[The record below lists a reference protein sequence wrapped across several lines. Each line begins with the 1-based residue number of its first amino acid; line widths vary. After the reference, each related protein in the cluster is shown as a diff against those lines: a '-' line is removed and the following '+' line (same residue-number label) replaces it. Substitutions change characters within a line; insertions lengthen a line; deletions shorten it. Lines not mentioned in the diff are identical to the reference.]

1 MMYKEHRQKRQ
12 SGRRAMEIRK
22 QDVLDYHRQGRKGKI
37 EVVPS
42 KPCRTQY
49 DLSLAYTPGVAEP
62 CLDIHEKPE
71 LAFEYTAKG
80 NLVAVVSNG
89 TAVLGLGNIG
99 PLAGKPVM
107 EGKGVL
113 FKRFAD
119 IDVFDLEV
127 NSENPEEIIR
137 LCQLLEPSFGG
148 INLED
153 IKAPECFQ
161 IEQTLRKTMSIPVF
175 HDDQHGTAII
185 SGAALLNALEVVGKD
200 IGKVRVVFNGAGA
213 SGIACAEHYIHLGV
227 RPENILLCD
236 TKGVVYAGRKENMN
250 EYKARRAAQ
259 TERRTL
265 AEAMQG
271 ADVFAGLSIGKC
283 VTPEMLRSMADRPI
297 VFALANPVPEISYD
311 EAKAARPDV
320 VIATGRSDFPNQVNN
335 VLGFPSIFRGALDVR
350 ARAINE
356 AMKLAATR
364 ALAALT
370 KEDVPDA
377 VLRAYGVSRLQFGP
391 EYIIPKPFDPR
402 VLIWVSSAVAEAAM
416 QSGVAQVSVDLDEYR
431 EQLQRRLGRTYA
443 VMQNIVIRAKAA
455 PKRIVFSEGENEKI
469 IRASVRLVDEKI
481 AHPILLGRPAV
492 IESKFQELGLGK
504 VRAEMIDPAASTRF
518 VPYVDE
524 FFRLRHRL
532 GITRAEAHEWM
543 LNNNYFG
550 AMMVH
555 MGDADGFIAGV
566 SQHYPETIR
575 PALQVIRPQPGV
587 ARVSGLYVIA
597 THKNVYFFA
606 DTTVTIEPTAEQLAE
621 TAILSAEVAR
631 WFNVEPRVAM
641 ISFSNFGS
649 TRHPLADKVRRATE
663 LVKEKAPGMIV
674 DGEMMADTALVPE
687 LVAEDYPFS
696 RIRGDAN
703 VLIFPSLEA
712 GNAAYKLMLCMGGA
726 EALGP
731 ILMGMAKPVHVLARG
746 CGVEEIVNMASIAVV
761 HAQVGV
767 LGIKQPASDTPKPRM
782 A

>member
-1 MMYKEHRQKRQ
+1 MD
-12 SGRRAMEIRK
+12 IRK
-22 QDVLDYHRQGRKGKI
+22 QDALNYHSSGRKGKI

-42 KPCRTQY
+42 KPCRTQW

-62 CLDIHEKPE
+62 CLEIHEKPE
-71 LAFEYTAKG
+71 LGFEYTARG

-127 NSENPEEIIR
+127 NSEKPEDVIH
-137 LCQLLEPSFGG
+137 LCQLLEPTFGG

-161 IEQTLRKTMSIPVF
+161 IEETLRQTMSIPVF

-200 IGKVRVVFNGAGA
+200 ISKIRLVVNGAGA
-213 SGIACAEHYIHLGV
+213 SGIACAEHYVQLGV
-227 RPENILLCD
+227 RRENIILCD
-236 TKGVVYAGRKENMN
+236 TKGVIYEGREENMN
-250 EYKARRAAQ
+250 PYKARFAAQ
-259 TERRTL
+259 TDRRTL
-265 AEAMQG
+265 AEAMKD
-271 ADVFAGLSIGKC
+271 ADVFAGLSVANC
-283 VTPEMLRSMADRPI
+283 VTREMLRSMADRPI

-311 EAKAARPDV
+311 DAKAARPDV
-320 VIATGRSDFPNQVNN
+320 IIATGRSDYPNQVNN
-335 VLGFPSIFRGALDVR
+335 VLGFPFIFRGALDVR

-370 KEDVPDA
+370 KEDVPDS
-377 VLRAYGVSRLQFGP
+377 VLRAYGATRLQFGP
-391 EYIIPKPFDPR
+391 DYIIPKPFDPR
-402 VLIWVSSAVAEAAM
+402 VLIWESAAVAQAAM
-416 QSGVAQVSVDLDEYR
+416 ESGVAQITLDLDEYR
-431 EQLQRRLGRTYA
+431 EQLQQRLGRTYA
-443 VMQNIVIRAKAA
+443 VMQNIRVRAKAA
-455 PKRIVFSEGENEKI
+455 PKRIVFSEGEDDRI
-469 IRASVRLVDEKI
+469 IRASVRLVDDRI

-492 IESKFQELGLGK
+492 IEERFRELGLGK
-504 VRAEMIDPAASTRF
+504 VKADVIEPAASTRLA
-518 VPYVDE
+518 PYVDE
-524 FFRLRHRL
+524 FFRLRHRY
-532 GITRAEAHEWM
+532 GITHTEAHEWM
-543 LNNNYFG
+543 LNHNYFG

-575 PALQVIRPQPGV
+575 PALQIIRTRPGV
-587 ARVSGLYVIA
+587 DRVSGLYVIA
-597 THKNVYFFA
+597 TNKNVYFFA
-606 DTTVTIEPTAEQLAE
+606 DTTVNIEPTAEQLAE

-641 ISFSNFGS
+641 LSFSNFGS
-649 TRHPLADKVRRATE
+649 TRHPLADKVRRATA
-663 LVKEKAPGMIV
+663 LVKLKAEGLVV
-674 DGEMMADTALVPE
+674 DGEMMADTAIVPE
-687 LVAEDYPFS
+687 LVTQDYPFS
-696 RIRGDAN
+696 QVKGDAN

-712 GNAAYKLMLCMGGA
+712 GNIAYKLMMRMGGA
-726 EALGP
+726 EAMGP

-746 CGVEEIVNMASIAVV
+746 SSVEEIVNMASIAVV
-761 HAQVGV
+761 HAQAGV
-767 LGIKQPASDTPKPRM
+767 LGIRQSASHAAKPAT
-782 A
+782 AVAV

>member
-1 MMYKEHRQKRQ
+1 
-12 SGRRAMEIRK
+12 MEIRK
-22 QDVLDYHRQGRKGKI
+22 QDVLDYHRLGRKGKI
-37 EVVPS
+37 EVVAS

-71 LAFEYTAKG
+71 LAFEYTARG
-80 NLVAVVSNG
+80 NLVAVITNG

-127 NSENPEEIIR
+127 NSENPEEVIR
-137 LCQLLEPSFGG
+137 LCQLLEPTFGG

-200 IGKVRVVFNGAGA
+200 ISKVRVVFNGAGA
-213 SGIACAEHYIHLGV
+213 SGIACAEHYVQLGV
-227 RPENILLCD
+227 RHENILLCD
-236 TKGVVYAGRKENMN
+236 TKGVVYAGREDNMN
-250 EYKARRAAQ
+250 PYKARFAAQ
-259 TERRTL
+259 TDRRTL
-265 AEAMQG
+265 ADALKG

-283 VTPEMLRSMADRPI
+283 VNAEMLRSMADHPI

-311 EAKAARPDV
+311 DARAARPDV
-320 VIATGRSDFPNQVNN
+320 IIATGRSDYPNQVNN
-335 VLGFPSIFRGALDVR
+335 VLGFPFIFRGALDVR

-356 AMKLAATR
+356 PMKLAATK
-364 ALAALT
+364 ALAALA
-370 KEDVPDA
+370 KEDVPDS

-391 EYIIPKPFDPR
+391 DYIIPKPFDPR
-402 VLIWVSSAVAEAAM
+402 VLIWVSTAVAEAAM
-416 QSGVAQVSVDLDEYR
+416 QSGVAQVTVDLDAYR

-443 VMQNIVIRAKAA
+443 VMQNIQSRAKAA
-455 PKRIVFSEGENEKI
+455 PKRIVFSEGEHEKI
-469 IRASVRLVDEKI
+469 IRASVRLVEENI
-481 AHPILLGRPAV
+481 AHPILLGRPAA
-492 IESKFQELGLGK
+492 IEAKFQELGLGK
-504 VRAEMIDPAASTRF
+504 VKAEIIDPAGSNRLA
-518 VPYVDE
+518 PYVDE
-524 FFRLRHRL
+524 FFRRRHRY
-532 GITRAEAHEWM
+532 GITRSEAHEWM
-543 LNNNYFG
+543 LNANYFG

-566 SQHYPETIR
+566 NQHYPDTIR
-575 PALQVIRPQPGV
+575 PALQIIRTRPGV
-587 ARVSGLYVIA
+587 DRVSGLYVMA
-597 THKNVYFFA
+597 TNKNVYFFA
-606 DTTVTIEPTAEQLAE
+606 DTTVNIESTAEHLAE
-621 TAILSAEVAR
+621 TAILAAEVAR

-641 ISFSNFGS
+641 LSFSNFGS
-649 TRHPLADKVRRATE
+649 TRHPLADKVRRATA
-663 LVKEKAPGMIV
+663 LVKLKAEGLIV
-674 DGEMMADTALVPE
+674 DGEMMLDTAIVPE
-687 LVAEDYPFS
+687 LTADDYPFS
-696 RIRGDAN
+696 KVKGDAN

-712 GNAAYKLMLCMGGA
+712 GNIAYKLMMRMGGA

-767 LGIKQPASDTPKPRM
+767 LGIQQSAAHPAHP
-782 A
+782 